1 MKTRRPTNAA
11 AKRPGITR
19 FPAARPA
26 GAWTALTAAGVLTG
40 PAGQALEVRDLL
52 AFNVGPV
59 VVKPRL
65 SLAASYSD
73 NVYSLPAG
81 TIFEDL
87 GLIRSR
93 DDFFFMIGPELRARL
108 GREGGDRQIDF
119 AYRFDQTLFVENTD
133 SDSSNHSFSLG
144 GSVAVGRIEYDTRN
158 SISLMNSVLSGYEAT
173 LEGVLAPS
181 GNVERN
187 SYSTS
192 HTVTYALSAKGRVRL
207 EGSLTHREYPGRD
220 IEQRRFVDST
230 DWRLRAGYDYAYSQ
244 KLRFAVLGH
253 YGQQL
258 RSSAEG
264 FSNLSDADI
273 YGGSVTASGSFTPKL
288 SGNVRVGYEFR
299 DFQQDGGSDGYP
311 LVGVG
316 LTQQFSEKT
325 SVSLNYNRSGSVSA
339 STGGGTVT
347 DSVGLGFQQVLGG
360 GRPWFLNA
368 GIYYLHT
375 DYTEGDRRSEN
386 FRFTVGLAYQLRQWA
401 SAFINYSFETG
412 ERVQGFEYEVNQV
425 MLGLSLGL

>member
-1 MKTRRPTNAA
+1 MKTRRPKNTGAQRSDA
-11 AKRPGITR
+11 TR
-19 FPAARPA
+19 SLAARPA
-26 GAWTALTAAGVLTG
+26 GAWTALATAGVLAS

-73 NVYSLPAG
+73 NVYSLPES
-81 TIFEDL
+81 TVFEDL
-87 GLIRSR
+87 GLIQSR
-93 DDFFFMIGPELRARL
+93 DDFFFMVSPELRARL
-108 GREGGDRQIDF
+108 GREGGERQLEF
-119 AYRFDQTLFVENTD
+119 VYRFDQTLFVENTD
-133 SDSSNHSFSLG
+133 SDASNHSFSLG
-144 GSVAVGRIEYDTRN
+144 GSVAGSRVAYDTRN
-158 SISLMNSVLSGYEAT
+158 SISLLNSILGGYEST

-187 SYSTS
+187 NYNTS
-192 HTVTYALSAKGRVRL
+192 HTVTYAVSAKSRL
-207 EGSLTHREYPGRD
+207 RAEGSVSYREYPGRD

-230 DWRLRAGYDYAYSQ
+230 DWRLRAGYDYAFSQ
-244 KLRFAVLGH
+244 KLRFAALAH

-258 RSSAEG
+258 RSSRN
-264 FSNLSDADI
+264 NLPNLTDADI
-273 YGGSVTASGSFTPKL
+273 YGGSITASGSFTAKL

-299 DFQQDGGSDGYP
+299 DFQQGGGSDGYP

-325 SVSLNYNRSGSVSA
+325 SLSLNYSRSGSVSA
-339 STGGGTVT
+339 TTGGGTVS
-347 DSVGLGFQQVLGG
+347 DSVGLAFQQVLGA

-368 GIYYLHT
+368 GINYLHT
-375 DYTEGDRRSEN
+375 EYVEGDRSAQH
-386 FRFTVGLAYQLRQWA
+386 FRFTLGLAYQLRQWA

-412 ERVQGFEYEVNQV
+412 ERIQGFEYEVNQV
-425 MLGLSLGL
+425 MLGLNLGL